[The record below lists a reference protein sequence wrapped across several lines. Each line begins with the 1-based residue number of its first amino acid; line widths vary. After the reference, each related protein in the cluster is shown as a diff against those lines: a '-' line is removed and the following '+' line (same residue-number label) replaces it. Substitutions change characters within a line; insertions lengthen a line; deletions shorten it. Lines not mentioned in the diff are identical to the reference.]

1 MTKVVRTVLGDIPA
15 DQLGVTYMHEHLIID
30 SPIVAKDFSHIHLP
44 SESEAIAEVGLCK
57 NAGVQTMV
65 DCMPT
70 GSGRSAVKLA
80 AISKA
85 TGMNIVATAGL
96 HTDRYYLPTD
106 ELETMDAEHLAQ
118 VFVKDIEIG
127 MEGTEFRAGQL
138 KVVTAGA
145 EIKDRDRR
153 LFEAVAIAHQI
164 TGAPILSHCEHGI
177 GALEQVE
184 LFKTLRIPLQK
195 VTLSHT
201 DKENDFGYHREILAS
216 GINVEYDQSL
226 RQSEQD
232 SPPSALLM
240 KAMIDDG
247 FIDQIMLGTDG
258 ARRSLWRSL
267 GGAPGLA
274 WLYTGWSQRLI
285 KLGLTKEQLDKL
297 FIHNPA
303 RTLTLDVNPLDTS
316 RGSA

>member
-1 MTKVVRTVLGDIPA
+1 MTTIIRTVLGDIPA

-30 SPIVAKDFSHIHLP
+30 SPIVARDFSHIYLP
-44 SESEAIAEVGLCK
+44 AESEAIAEVNLCK
-57 NAGVQTMV
+57 SAGVQTMV

-85 TGMNIVATAGL
+85 TGMNIIATAGL

-106 ELETMDAEHLAQ
+106 ELETMDAENLAQ
-118 VFVKDIEIG
+118 VFVKDIMIG

-138 KVVTAGA
+138 KVVTSGHV
-145 EIKDRDRR
+145 IKDRDRR

-164 TGAPILSHCEHGI
+164 TGAPIISHCEHGI

-184 LFKTLRIPLQK
+184 LFNELRIPLHK

-201 DKENDFGYHREILAS
+201 DKENDFGYHKEILAS

-232 SPPSALLM
+232 EPPSALLM
-240 KAMIDDG
+240 KAMIDEG

-258 ARRSLWRSL
+258 ARRSLWSSL

-274 WLYTGWSQRLI
+274 WLYTGWSQRLM
-285 KLGLTKEQLDKL
+285 KFGVTQAQLDKV

-303 RTLTLDVNPLDTS
+303 RTLALEVNTIDKS
-316 RGSA
+316 RGSS

>member
-1 MTKVVRTVLGDIPA
+1 MTTIIRTVLGDIPA

-30 SPIVAKDFSHIHLP
+30 SPIVARDFSHIYFP
-44 SESEAIAEVGLCK
+44 AESEAIAEVNLCK
-57 NAGVQTMV
+57 SAGVQTMV

-85 TGMNIVATAGL
+85 TGMNIIATAGL

-106 ELETMDAEHLAQ
+106 ELETMDAENLAQ
-118 VFVKDIEIG
+118 VFVKDIMIG
-127 MEGTEFRAGQL
+127 MEGTAFRAGQL
-138 KVVTAGA
+138 KVVTSGHV
-145 EIKDRDRR
+145 IKDRDRR

-164 TGAPILSHCEHGI
+164 TGAPIISHCEHGI

-184 LFKTLRIPLQK
+184 LFNELRIPLHK

-201 DKENDFGYHREILAS
+201 DKENDFGYHKEILAS

-232 SPPSALLM
+232 EPPSALLM
-240 KAMIDDG
+240 KAMIDEG

-258 ARRSLWRSL
+258 ARRSLWSSL

-274 WLYTGWSQRLI
+274 WLYTGWSQRLL
-285 KLGLTKEQLDKL
+285 KFGVTQAQLDKV

-303 RTLTLDVNPLDTS
+303 RTLALEVNTIDKS
-316 RGSA
+316 RGSS

>member
-1 MTKVVRTVLGDIPA
+1 MTTIIRTVLGDIPA

-30 SPIVAKDFSHIHLP
+30 SPIVARDFSHIYLP
-44 SESEAIAEVGLCK
+44 AESEAIAEVNLCK
-57 NAGVQTMV
+57 SAGVQTMV

-85 TGMNIVATAGL
+85 TGMNIIATAGL

-106 ELETMDAEHLAQ
+106 ELETMDAENLAQ
-118 VFVKDIEIG
+118 VFVKDIMIG
-127 MEGTEFRAGQL
+127 MESTEFRAGQL
-138 KVVTAGA
+138 KVVTSGHV
-145 EIKDRDRR
+145 IKDRDRR

-164 TGAPILSHCEHGI
+164 TGAPIISHCEHGI
-177 GALEQVE
+177 GALEQIE
-184 LFKTLRIPLQK
+184 LFNELRIPLHK

-201 DKENDFGYHREILAS
+201 DKENDFGYHKEILAS

-232 SPPSALLM
+232 EPPSALLM
-240 KAMIDDG
+240 KAMIDEG

-258 ARRSLWRSL
+258 ARRSLWSSL

-274 WLYTGWSQRLI
+274 WLYTGWSQRLM
-285 KLGLTKEQLDKL
+285 KFGVTQVQLDKV

-303 RTLTLDVNPLDTS
+303 RTLALEVNTIDKS
-316 RGSA
+316 RGSS